1 MRLTDSEIYLDPAES
16 REIAI
21 LSHAHSDHIGRH
33 DHFIAT
39 APTASFLRAR
49 NGHDLKGTELRYREP
64 ASFGGYEIELF
75 SAGHI
80 LGSAMVRVR
89 KAGQTLLYTGD
100 FRLRPSLTA
109 EPADVPQCDSLI
121 MESTYGSPEW
131 KFPSRELLGAQLAD
145 LVRSITRRG
154 KTAVLLAYSLGKA
167 QETCRMLAGS
177 GVSIVLHPIAARLS
191 EIYEKH
197 GVKLGD
203 FEIWSLQS
211 QLFSHRTTTDL
222 RGKALIVAPHMR
234 SDIQRI
240 RNKETVA
247 LTGWALG
254 VRPRTTDHALPLSD
268 HADFEELLEVVER
281 SAAKIVHV
289 THGSVR
295 FARELRKRGVQAE
308 FLRGRPQM
316 KLF

>member
-16 REIAI
+16 RATAI

-33 DHFIAT
+33 DFFVAT

-49 NGHDLKGTELRYREP
+49 NGHDLKGSELRYGQAVTIE
-64 ASFGGYEIELF
+64 GYEIDLF
-75 SAGHI
+75 PAGHI

-89 KAGQTLLYTGD
+89 RENQTLLYTGD
-100 FRLRPSLTA
+100 FRLRPSFTA
-109 EPADVPQCDSLI
+109 EPAEIPKCDSLI
-121 MESTYGSPEW
+121 MESTYGSPEC
-131 KFPSRELLGAQLAD
+131 KFPPRDLLRSQLQELA
-145 LVRSITRRG
+145 RSITSRG

-177 GVSIVLHPIAARLS
+177 GLQVVMHPVAARLS

-197 GVKLGD
+197 GVNLGD

-211 QLFSHRTTTDL
+211 QMFAHRATTDL
-222 RGKALIVAPHMR
+222 RAKVLIIAPHMR
-234 SDIQRI
+234 SDIRRI

-254 VRPRTTDHALPLSD
+254 GRPRTTDHALPLSD
-268 HADFEELLEVVER
+268 HADFEELLEIVER
-281 SAAKIVHV
+281 SSAEIVHV
-289 THGSVR
+289 THGSSR
-295 FARELRKRGVQAE
+295 FARELRARGVRAE
-308 FLRGRPQM
+308 FLRVRPQM